1 MFTLDNNEYELE
13 PSDYV
18 LRVKAFGKEQCIN
31 ALMGANLP
39 ESFNYFI
46 LGDVFMRRYY
56 TFFNKDKDLLGLYD
70 TRNFDIIM

>member
-1 MFTLDNNEYELE
+1 
-13 PSDYV
+13 
-18 LRVKAFGKEQCIN
+18 
-31 ALMGANLP
+31 MGANLP